1 MLFQVVYILST
12 TVVVVGFLLSLRFY
26 KSFKLQGVATMAWLT
41 ATALLWEQVPLE
53 ISNTMYDIAFIA
65 VTLCLAKSKFTI
77 KKHTE
82 QCAYLT
88 TGKCRL
94 HDCETTK

>member
-41 ATALLWEQVPLE
+41 ATALLWGQVPLE

-82 QCAYLT
+82 QCAHLT
-88 TGKCRL
+88 HGECRL
-94 HDCETTK
+94 HDCATTK

>member
-41 ATALLWEQVPLE
+41 ATSLLWEQVPLE

-82 QCAYLT
+82 QWAYLT

-94 HDCETTK
+94 HDCKTTK

>member
-1 MLFQVVYILST
+1 MLFQVIYVLST
-12 TVVVVGFLLSLRFY
+12 TVVIVGFLLSLRFY
-26 KSFKLQGVATMAWLT
+26 RSFKLPGVATMAWLT

-53 ISNTMYDIAFIA
+53 ISNLMYDIAFIA
-65 VTLCLAKSKFTI
+65 VTLCLARSKFTI

-88 TGKCRL
+88 TGKCKL
-94 HDCETTK
+94 HDCEATK

>member
-1 MLFQVVYILST
+1 MFFQVIYILST

-65 VTLCLAKSKFTI
+65 VTICLAKSKFTI

-82 QCAYLT
+82 QCAYIA
-88 TGKCRL
+88 TGKCKL
-94 HDCETTK
+94 HDCEATK